1 MDHYDISGNSP
12 QWNFFVKAAFAL
24 SIAATTIGIFLIPG
38 DLVVKGYFAIS
49 SLFMVFATITMSK
62 TLRDQHESQ
71 RVHNKI
77 SEARTSKIM
86 NELNV

>member
-1 MDHYDISGNSP
+1 MDQYDISGNSP

-24 SIAATTIGIFLIPG
+24 SLAATTIGIFLIPG

-71 RVHNKI
+71 RVHNKV